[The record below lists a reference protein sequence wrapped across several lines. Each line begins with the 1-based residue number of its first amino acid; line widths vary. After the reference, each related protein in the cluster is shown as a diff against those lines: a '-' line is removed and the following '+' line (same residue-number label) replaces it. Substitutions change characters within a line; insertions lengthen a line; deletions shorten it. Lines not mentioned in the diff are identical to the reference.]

1 MNLEGGKIMYD
12 LIIIGAG
19 PAGISAGIY
28 AVSRGL
34 KTVVIEKNR
43 VGGIIG
49 NVSTVTHY
57 TAVMEGETGE
67 TFADRMREQAL
78 NAGVEIVYETVTE
91 VSLSGEEKRVVT
103 EKAVY
108 TSPKVILANGCTP
121 NKLGIEGEAEFQ
133 GKGIGL
139 NALRHGLQ
147 YKDKNIYVVGGADGA
162 VKEALYLSRFAKKL
176 TIIHFEDKLGCI
188 SEFQK
193 KVEKTDNISLM
204 LGTRLVKVAGGDRVD
219 ELTVQYESDG
229 HRETITDPGC
239 GIFVYAGSVPNT
251 EIYHELELEN
261 GFIPV
266 NDKMETAIPGV
277 YAAGDIRAKQVRQ
290 VATAVSDG
298 AIAAINASV

>member
-1 MNLEGGKIMYD
+1 MYD

-34 KTVVIEKNR
+34 KTVIIEKNK

-57 TAVMEGETGE
+57 AAIVEDETGE
-67 TFADRMREQAL
+67 SFAGRMKEQAE
-78 NAGVEIVYETVTE
+78 NAGVEIVYETVKD
-91 VSLSGEEKRVVT
+91 VSLSGQEKKVVT
-103 EKAVY
+103 EKSVY
-108 TSPKVILANGCTP
+108 TSPRVILANGCTP

-139 NALRHGLQ
+139 NAPKHGPL
-147 YKDKNIYVVGGADGA
+147 YKGKNIYVVGGADGA

-176 TIIHFEDKLGCI
+176 TIIHFEDRLGCI

-193 KVEKTDNISLM
+193 KIEKADNISLM
-204 LGTRLVKVAGGDRVD
+204 LGARLVKVSGKDCVD
-219 ELTVQYESDG
+219 ELTIRYESDG
-229 HRETITDPGC
+229 HMETVTDPGC
-239 GIFVYAGSVPNT
+239 GVFVYAGSTPNT
-251 EIYHELELEN
+251 EMYQELKLEN

-277 YAAGDIRAKQVRQ
+277 YAAGDIRVKQVRQ
-290 VATAVSDG
+290 AATAVSDG
-298 AIAAINASV
+298 AVAAVNAAMKG

>member
-1 MNLEGGKIMYD
+1 MYD

-34 KTVVIEKNR
+34 KTVIIEKDK

-57 TAVMEGETGE
+57 TAVVEGETGE

-78 NAGVEIVYETVTE
+78 NAGVEIVYGKVTE
-91 VSLSGEEKRVVT
+91 VSLSGKEKRVIT
-103 EKAVY
+103 ENSVY

-121 NKLGIEGEAEFQ
+121 NKLGIEGETAFQ

-147 YKDKNIYVVGGADGA
+147 YQGKNIYVVGGADGA
-162 VKEALYLSRFAKKL
+162 VKEALYLAQFAKKL

-188 SEFQK
+188 SEFRK
-193 KVEKTDNISLM
+193 KVEKTDNIGLM
-204 LGTRLVKVAGGDRVD
+204 LGARLVKVAGKECVD
-219 ELTVQYESDG
+219 ELTVRFESDG
-229 HRETITDPGC
+229 HTETIIDPGC
-239 GIFVYAGSVPNT
+239 GIFVYAGSSPNT
-251 EIYHELELEN
+251 EMYHELELEN

-266 NDKMETAIPGV
+266 NDKMETAIPGI
-277 YAAGDIRAKQVRQ
+277 YAAGDIRVKQVRQ

-298 AIAAINASV
+298 AIAAISAAVS